1 MKKDYIMRN
10 CGRFVR
16 DSRGRLCH
24 LVRDSR
30 GRLHTVVRDTR
41 QNEYSKKEKI
51 KKVGDAAGDLA
62 ERFVAIMESAGCD
75 AICNELVQ
83 YLSDDEMKVLVDH
96 LGSLWGYEWDDDWD
110 AVSDS
115 AASSVRVRLMQALD
129 GIADE
134 EKASVAYPVILSS
147 ILSPIGIAAKKGS
160 EEEGLLI
167 GETMSLR
174 VTPDE
179 KVVITMP
186 IGSEVF
192 SLWDMTGWVDYIK
205 ERVPRVSDAADNGE
219 LLAVVSEAVSKGFT
233 YSEDASIKEVIEGAK
248 AFLKAQG
255 EQVQDSKAAPR
266 TDFIFPA
273 SSSDVNDGEGHYP
286 LNSVARGR
294 AALAMAAK
302 AKSLPKWY
310 SGKMSLEEFKKFIRG
325 KVQKTFPSIEVNMDS
340 KK

>member
-1 MKKDYIMRN
+1 MKKDYIVRN
-10 CGRFVR
+10 CARF
-16 DSRGRLCH
+16 
-24 LVRDSR
+24 VRDSR

-41 QNEYSKKEKI
+41 QNEYSKKEKL
-51 KKVGDAAGDLA
+51 KKVGDAAGDPA

-75 AICNELVQ
+75 AICNELVR
-83 YLSDDEMKVLVDH
+83 YLSDDEMKALVDH
-96 LGSLWGYEWDDDWD
+96 LSSLWGYEWDDDWGV
-110 AVSDS
+110 VSDS

-129 GIADE
+129 GIAAE

-147 ILSPIGIAAKKGS
+147 ILSPMGVAAKKGS

-179 KVVITMP
+179 KVIITMP
-186 IGSEVF
+186 IGSETF
-192 SLWDMTGWVDYIK
+192 SLWDMDEWVDYIK
-205 ERVPRVSDAADNGE
+205 ERIPRVSDAADGGE
-219 LLAVVSEAVSKGFT
+219 LLNMVSEAVSKGFT

-255 EQVQDSKAAPR
+255 EQVKDSKAEKDSKAAPR

-273 SSSDVNDGEGHYP
+273 SSADVNDGEGHYP
-286 LNSVARGR
+286 LNSIARGR

-302 AKSLPKWY
+302 TKSLPKWY
-310 SGKMSLEEFKKFIRG
+310 SGKMSLEEFKKFIRD
-325 KVQKTFPSIEVNMDS
+325 KVQKAFPSIEVNMDS